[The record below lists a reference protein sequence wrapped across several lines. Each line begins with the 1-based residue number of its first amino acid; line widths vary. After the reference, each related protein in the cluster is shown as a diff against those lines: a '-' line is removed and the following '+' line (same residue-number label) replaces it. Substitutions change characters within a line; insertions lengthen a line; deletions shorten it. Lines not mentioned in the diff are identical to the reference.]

1 MLPGVPNKA
10 NNNSFYS
17 FCPDSFWDRF
27 RRFLIMDVPLRAWHS
42 RQMRRCP
49 IRQFLLTVVLS
60 HVLAI
65 QGLLLAVSGGL
76 AAAGTA
82 GGGIGAICSAAAS
95 TNDDAP
101 NPSGQSGYHDCLSA
115 CVANQVSGEP
125 PANTVLPT
133 HPMLDG
139 GGSVLQQTT
148 LPVYSQTNGF
158 LARAP
163 PMLT

>member
-1 MLPGVPNKA
+1 
-10 NNNSFYS
+10 
-17 FCPDSFWDRF
+17 
-27 RRFLIMDVPLRAWHS
+27 MDVPLRAWHS
-42 RQMRRCP
+42 RQMRRRP
-49 IRQFLLTVVLS
+49 IRQLLLTVVLS

-82 GGGIGAICSAAAS
+82 GGGIGAICSAAS
-95 TNDDAP
+95 TNDDGP

-125 PANTVLPT
+125 PANTALPT

-139 GGSVLQQTT
+139 GRSVPQQTT